1 MGGAILPLITGR
13 IADSFGLRTGM
24 CLLYITFGWV
34 FAVSL
39 WAKPLITNQ
48 RFGEDKTANR
58 AA

>member
-1 MGGAILPLITGR
+1 MPLIIGR

-24 CLLYITFGWV
+24 CMLYLTFGWI

-48 RFGEDKTANR
+48 KFGKGKLELNVT
-58 AA
+58 